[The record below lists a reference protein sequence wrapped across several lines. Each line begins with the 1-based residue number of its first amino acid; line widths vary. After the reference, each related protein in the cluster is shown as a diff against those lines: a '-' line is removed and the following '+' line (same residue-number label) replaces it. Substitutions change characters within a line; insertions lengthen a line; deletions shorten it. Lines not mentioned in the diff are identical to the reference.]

1 MHTHMYTHTHILQ
14 IPICLISFWFLCL
27 IFLFSL
33 FKKGGGVQNEALN
46 LEKDLRKRLRGLPLI
61 QDCIKWK
68 EDPLAYLSNI
78 GLF

>member
-14 IPICLISFWFLCL
+14 IPICLIYLS
-27 IFLFSL
+27 FLFSL
-33 FKKGGGVQNEALN
+33 FKKGGGVHNEALT